1 MPKTDRN
8 IKDVLKTLSHKT
20 KDFLLSKSSREFFVF
35 MFFFLLAG
43 SFWLLQTLNNDYETA
58 FSIPV
63 RLKGVPNEAV
73 IITEPASDIRI
84 KVRDRGTV
92 LVNYMLGKEF
102 YPLTIDFDK
111 QDKNAE
117 NILRVLPEELHKK
130 IHAQLKNSTQL
141 VDVTPDTLEYIYSM
155 GSSKRVPVR
164 LQGKVS
170 AARPYYVADTLLTP
184 DSVTVYASP
193 AVLDTITAAYTI
205 VLEAQS
211 ISDTLRSQLQ
221 LHTLK
226 GVKFEPKVVDA
237 VLPVDVYTQKTVEV
251 PLVGINFPPNTVL
264 RAFPSKVKV
273 TFQVGSRQFNDF
285 DASDFSIYVPY
296 EELLKLGTDKYN
308 VELNHAPAGVH
319 NVRLSPAQVDF
330 LIEKT
335 L

>member
-1 MPKTDRN
+1 MPKTDGN
-8 IKDVLKTLSHKT
+8 IKSVLKTLSHKT

-43 SFWLLQTLNNDYETA
+43 SFWLLQTLNNDYEIEL
-58 FSIPV
+58 SVPV
-63 RLKGVPNEAV
+63 RLRGVPNEAV
-73 IITEPASDIRI
+73 VITEPTSYIRI

-92 LVNYMLGKEF
+92 LVNYMLGKDF
-102 YPLTIDFDK
+102 YPLNIDFGK

-117 NILRVLPEELHKK
+117 NMLRVMPEDLHKK

-141 VDVTPDTLEYIYSM
+141 LAVTPDTLEYIYSM

-170 AARPYYVADTLLTP
+170 AARRYYVADTLLTP
-184 DSVTVYASP
+184 DSVTVYASS
-193 AVLDTITAAYTI
+193 AVLDTISAAYTTHF
-205 VLEAQS
+205 EALG

-221 LHTLK
+221 LHTPK
-226 GVKFEPKVVDA
+226 GVRFKPEVINA

-251 PLVGINFPPNTVL
+251 PLVGINFPPNTML

-285 DASDFSIYVPY
+285 DASDFAIYVPY
-296 EELLKLGTDKYN
+296 EELLKLGTEKYN
-308 VELNHAPAGVH
+308 VELNHAPAEVNNVH
-319 NVRLSPAQVDF
+319 LSPTQVDF